1 MTTAT
6 LTTETPSSPM
16 RARKPRILSTPG
28 VAMPNPRAVGQLL
41 NIHAARDPDLPALTF
56 EGVTLTRG
64 ELASRVNRRAR
75 VLAKAGVAEG
85 DFVAIA
91 LPNSAAFLELA
102 YAVWQ
107 LGATPAP
114 LSHKLP
120 AAELDGILDLL
131 KPRILVI
138 EDPTRAGRWPSLTE
152 AETYDPQADD
162 TPLPEIASKHLKAIA
177 SGGSTGRPKVIVDMA
192 PAIMDPDVA
201 LLGMEPGDT
210 ILNPGPL
217 YHAAPFGMTC
227 LAMGWGLHVVL
238 MPRFDAE
245 ETLKL
250 IDRHQVSWLFQVPT
264 MMHRIWALP
273 DEVKA
278 RYDVGSLDAVMH
290 IAAAC
295 PPWLKEKW
303 IEWLG
308 PETIWE
314 VYTGTEALGGTGI
327 RGVEWLTKRGSVG
340 KVLPG
345 YEMLILDEAGEPVSP
360 GQVGEIFFRPL
371 RGQGTTYRYLGAE
384 AKAQGEFET
393 LGDMGYVD
401 EDGYLF
407 LADRRVDMIVSGGAN
422 VYPAEVE
429 AAIDAF
435 PGVQCSVV
443 VGLPHDDLG
452 QRVHAIIETA
462 DGILDEAA
470 LGAFLAERIARY
482 KQPRTIEVTTERL
495 RDDAGKVRRGALR
508 AARL

>member
-1 MTTAT
+1 M
-6 LTTETPSSPM
+6 
-16 RARKPRILSTPG
+16 STPG
-28 VAMPNPRAVGQLL
+28 IAMADPRAVGALL
-41 NIHAARDPDLPALTF
+41 NIHAERDPDRPALTF
-56 EGVTLTRG
+56 EGVTLSRG
-64 ELASRVNRRAR
+64 ELAARVNRRAR
-75 VLAKAGVAEG
+75 ALARAGVGEG

-91 LPNSAAFLELA
+91 LPNSPAFLELA
-102 YAVWQ
+102 YAAWA

-114 LSHKLP
+114 LSHRLP
-120 AAELDGILDLL
+120 AAELAGILDLL
-131 KPRILVI
+131 QPRIVVI
-138 EDPTRAGRWPSLTE
+138 EDVSRATGRAVMTE
-152 AETYDPQADD
+152 AATYDPALDPS
-162 TPLPEIASKHLKAIA
+162 PLPAISSRHLKAIA

-192 PAIMDPDVA
+192 PAIADPMA
-201 LLGMEPGDT
+201 PLLGMEEGDVL
-210 ILNPGPL
+210 LNPGPL

-245 ETLKL
+245 ETLRL
-250 IDRHQVSWLFQVPT
+250 TDRHKVSWLFQVPT
-264 MMHRIWALP
+264 MMHRIWSLP
-273 DEVKA
+273 EEVKA
-278 RYDVGSLDAVMH
+278 RYDMGSIDVVMH

-303 IEWLG
+303 IEWVG
-308 PETIWE
+308 AETVWE
-314 VYTGTEALGGTGI
+314 IYTGTEALGGTGI

-345 YEMLILDEAGEPVSP
+345 YEMRILDGDGRDCPPDV
-360 GQVGEIFFRPL
+360 VGEIFFKPL

-384 AKAQGEFET
+384 PRAQGEFET

-429 AAIDAF
+429 AAIDAW

-443 VGLPHDDLG
+443 VGLPDADLG
-452 QRVHAIIETA
+452 QRVHAIVETA
-462 DGILDEAA
+462 DGALDREG
-470 LGAFLAERIARY
+470 LMAFLAERIARY

-495 RDDAGKVRRGALR
+495 RDDAGKVRRSALR
-508 AARL
+508 EARMAAAA